1 MIAYY
6 IKKVTILTVLLLF
19 TNSLLSQSD
28 TTRANEIY
36 SNTFRTAFADREIN
50 EDEQNLLKTLQKSLN
65 IPDEQVQAIRSLVI
79 ESFPAAKDQSGR
91 WPLVLQNMA
100 LGSGLYGWGIPYV
113 LNVEDTKWF
122 IGGEMFSLGSSFYL
136 TYRFTKNMDISH
148 GRAQLLRYGSI
159 IGLHVAGSYAQ
170 LLQPDEEKFMVL
182 TMMLGVPAGMI
193 IIDQFYKRWQPDLGQ
208 AWAMTQWGE
217 LGYSTLS
224 NIYGIISPYPKE
236 PEEPIWDFENA
247 EAWEQAHNEWE
258 IEYEQWEE
266 KEHRWKRHQNC
277 IDAFGHPLGIWAER
291 LLFSDR
297 NYTFGDGLMLTWG
310 RIYGFFCSVTLWD
323 LFYTNSSAEFNE
335 TPGLIFNTA
344 GSIGGII
351 LADRYIRGDNYT
363 AGQSILM
370 AAGALSGGLFAAGIG
385 IILEIDESRFYD
397 LTSIAGSLAG
407 IYLTR
412 KILEVRS
419 EVSGLPANDK
429 FKIVIQPQ
437 IRQVQR
443 QIIPGVGIDVLF

>member
-1 MIAYY
+1 MIAHY
-6 IKKVTILTVLLLF
+6 IKKIITLTVLLLLTKNLF
-19 TNSLLSQSD
+19 SQPD

-36 SNTFRTAFADREIN
+36 SDAFRTAFMDREIS
-50 EDEQNLLKTLQKSLN
+50 EDEQNLLKTLQKSQN
-65 IPDEQVQAIRSLVI
+65 ISDEQVQTLRLLVI

-113 LNVEDTKWF
+113 LDVEDPKWF

-170 LLQPDEEKFMVL
+170 LLRPDSTKFMVSA
-182 TMMLGVPAGMI
+182 MMLGVPAGMI
-193 IIDQFYKRWQPDLGQ
+193 IIDQFYQRWQPDLGQ

-217 LGYSTLS
+217 LGYSTLG
-224 NIYGIISPYPKE
+224 NIYAMFSPEPKE
-236 PEEPIWDFENA
+236 PFWDYEQGEPDLA
-247 EAWEQAHNEWE
+247 YEQKQSEWE
-258 IEYEQWEE
+258 KKHNCWNR
-266 KEHRWKRHQNC
+266 HRFC

-297 NYTFGDGLMLTWG
+297 KYTFGDGLMLTWG
-310 RIYGFFCSVTLWD
+310 RIYGFYSSLMLWD
-323 LFYTNSSAEFNE
+323 LIYSNSRAEFNE
-335 TPGLIFNTA
+335 TPGLILQTV
-344 GSIGGII
+344 GSIGGTI

-370 AAGALSGGLFAAGIG
+370 AAGALSGGMFAAGIG
-385 IILEIDESRFYD
+385 VILEINESRFFD
-397 LTSIAGSLAG
+397 ITSVAGSLAG
-407 IYLTR
+407 FYLTR

-419 EVSGLPANDK
+419 EVSGLPTNDK
-429 FKIVIQPQ
+429 FEIVIQPQ
-437 IRQVQR
+437 IRQVQH
-443 QIIPGVGIDVLF
+443 QLTPGVGIDVLF